1 MARSYCLDAVVLAIG
16 ALGIASCGGG
26 GGDGPAAPSGPGS
39 LAVSVATTGVDLDVD
54 GFLLTV
60 DAESPR
66 SIPTNG
72 TLTISEVA
80 GSHAIT
86 LGGLAINC
94 DVTAAPTAA
103 NVQAEAATPVDI
115 RVTCAPY
122 LRNAI
127 VFVSDEFTGGALE
140 AMRPDGS
147 RRERLTT
154 DALTNILPAVS
165 PDGQSIAVQSSDATG
180 HSAITLLDRFGKAR
194 TTLVSRSSSDRSP
207 TWSPDAT
214 KLAFVSQS
222 STGNARIFVIN
233 RDGSGVRQL
242 TIENNPQFGSTEDD
256 SPSWSPNGQKIVFS
270 RLNLIYLINAD
281 GTGIDS
287 TGVIGRHPAWSPD
300 GSQIAYADGA
310 IYVMDLA
317 FTARRLTTS
326 GADFAPRWSPDGH
339 QLVFERQEGLQY
351 KLYRIN
357 ADGTGLTK
365 LSTASSDNWPTW
377 SPLP

>member
-1 MARSYCLDAVVLAIG
+1 MTRRYGLDAVRLLVAAVSL
-16 ALGIASCGGG
+16 ASCGG
-26 GGDGPAAPSGPGS
+26 DGSTEPSGPGS
-39 LAVSVATTGVDLDVD
+39 LDVSVATTGVDIDAD

-66 SIPTNG
+66 AIPVNG
-72 TLTISEVA
+72 TLTISEAA
-80 GSHAIT
+80 GSHALT
-86 LGGLAINC
+86 VAGLAINC
-94 DVTAAPTAA
+94 DVTAVPTTA
-103 NVQAEAATPVDI
+103 NVRAEAATQVDI

-127 VFVSDEFTGGALE
+127 VFVSDEFAAGSVE
-140 AMRPDGS
+140 VMRPDGT

-154 DALTNILPAVS
+154 DPLYNILPAVS
-165 PDGQSIAVQSSDATG
+165 PDGQSIAVESGDATG
-180 HSAITLLDRFGKAR
+180 HSGISLLDRFGKGR
-194 TTLVSRSSSDRSP
+194 TILVSRSNDDRSP
-207 TWSPDAT
+207 TWSPDGT

-222 STGNARIFVIN
+222 SSGNARVFVIN
-233 RDGSGVRQL
+233 RDGSGLRQL
-242 TIENNPQFGSTEDD
+242 TIENNPQYGSTEDD
-256 SPSWSPNGQKIVFS
+256 SPSWSPDGQKIVFS
-270 RLNLIYLINAD
+270 RLNLLYLINAD

-300 GSQIAYADGA
+300 GTQIAFADGA
-310 IYVMDLA
+310 IYVMDLS
-317 FTARRLTTS
+317 FTARRLTAS
-326 GADFAPRWSPDGH
+326 GGDFVPRWSPDGH
-339 QLVFERQEGLQY
+339 QLVFERTEGVQY